1 MKAYKFS
8 VAGLILT
15 LTMGV
20 AATAFAQNLRDN
32 LFAQTDEAMK
42 AANAARANI
51 LAPDNYEDA
60 MRLYKSAEDKLARK
74 KSIES
79 ITEDLNEAATH
90 LRAAVKAT
98 RLAEVT
104 LASAIQARNDAES
117 ADAAKYADKEW
128 TKAEDEFADAARRL
142 ESGKVNPARKK
153 GDKAIELYR
162 VAELKAIK
170 SNYLSEARRLIEQ
183 ADDEKVKKLAPKTL
197 EKAISLLAQAE
208 KALTENRYDTDE
220 ARSLARQAKY
230 EAKHALYL
238 NKTLKQVR
246 DRDVNLEDYALRAE
260 RPLEQIAES
269 LDLVVE
275 LDTGVDQPTEAI
287 VANIETLRKDSYELS
302 DRRDEIL
309 TLETEVRKLET
320 KLGTQ
325 SNRLQQ
331 QEEVRRK
338 FTQAEAV
345 FSPEEAQVY
354 RQGGNILVR
363 MIGLNFK
370 SGQAVIQSQYFSTL
384 RKVIEAAR
392 MFPSATL
399 TVEGHTDSFGSD
411 AANLKLSQE
420 RADAVVE
427 YLKANMTELDPAK
440 IKAAGFGESRPVANN
455 ETEEGRKKNRR
466 IDLLIKPKF

>member
-1 MKAYKFS
+1 MKVNKLG
-8 VAGLILT
+8 VGGLLLL
-15 LTMGV
+15 LTMGM
-20 AATAFAQNLRDN
+20 AATAMAQNLRDN
-32 LFAQTDEAMK
+32 LFAQTDEAMQ

-51 LAPDNYEDA
+51 LAPDNYEKA
-60 MRLYKSAEDKLARK
+60 TRLYKSAEDKLARK

-79 ITEDLNEAATH
+79 ITEDLNEAVTH

-104 LASAIQARNDAES
+104 LASSIQARNDAES
-117 ADAAKYADKEW
+117 ADAAKYAEKDWK
-128 TKAEDEFADAARRL
+128 KAEEEFADAARRL
-142 ESGKVNPARKK
+142 ESGRVNPARKK
-153 GDKAIELYR
+153 GDKATEIYR
-162 VAELKAIK
+162 KAELAAIK
-170 SNYLSEARRLIEQ
+170 GNYLSEARRLIEE
-183 ADDEKVKKLAPKTL
+183 ADDQKVKKIAPKTL
-197 EKAISLLAQAE
+197 EKARTLLSQAE
-208 KALTENRYDTDE
+208 KALNENRYDTDE

-230 EAKHALYL
+230 EANHALYL

-260 RPLEQIAES
+260 RPLEQIADA
-269 LDLVVE
+269 LDIVVE
-275 LDTGVDQPTEAI
+275 LDAGVDKPTETI

-309 TLETEVRKLET
+309 TLETEVHKLEQ

-325 SNRLQQ
+325 SDRMKQ

-338 FTQAEAV
+338 FAQVEAV

-370 SGQAVIQSQYFSTL
+370 SGQSVIQSQYFSTL

-392 MFPSATL
+392 MFPNAML
-399 TVEGHTDSFGSD
+399 TVEGHTDAFGSD
-411 AANLKLSQE
+411 ATNLKLSQE
-420 RADAVVE
+420 RADAVLE

-440 IKAAGFGESRPVANN
+440 IKASGFGESRPVANN

>member
-1 MKAYKFS
+1 MKKNLSLQEHTTMKAYKFS

-153 GDKAIELYR
+153 GDKSIELYR

-345 FSPEEAQVY
+345 FSCCY
-354 RQGGNILVR
+354 C
-363 MIGLNFK
+363 FC
-370 SGQAVIQSQYFSTL
+370 
-384 RKVIEAAR
+384 
-392 MFPSATL
+392 
-399 TVEGHTDSFGSD
+399 
-411 AANLKLSQE
+411 
-420 RADAVVE
+420 
-427 YLKANMTELDPAK
+427 
-440 IKAAGFGESRPVANN
+440 
-455 ETEEGRKKNRR
+455 
-466 IDLLIKPKF
+466 